1 MITTVSR
8 FHLLAISTSL
18 MHLKSTDKFWAEV
31 ELPVYSPE
39 YAMVDLK
46 LFQESLMRN
55 SWDLVLLAKRWLSRR
70 ARNLSVCLACGGLNK
85 ENTQSAD
92 PITSLQTRLYLRST
106 RTESSNNSSFSLSV
120 SPALSFCPATGTQ
133 HTLPHVL
140 FLDKRL

>member
-18 MHLKSTDKFWAEV
+18 MHSKSTDKFWAEV

-55 SWDLVLLAKRWLSRR
+55 SWDLGLLAKRWLSRR
-70 ARNLSVCLACGGLNK
+70 ARICRSVWPV
-85 ENTQSAD
+85 AD
-92 PITSLQTRLYLRST
+92 
-106 RTESSNNSSFSLSV
+106 
-120 SPALSFCPATGTQ
+120 
-133 HTLPHVL
+133 
-140 FLDKRL
+140 